1 MHDKVKI
8 ITFHAKRSTMSLQNT
23 TKYLDVKA
31 LANEL
36 GIDESNVRRRI
47 SNNILPALKKNTKS
61 YISTNR
67 ALEYYHFTSAN
78 EKQLKNQTKSAQT
91 ITIANNKGGCAK
103 TTTATNL
110 AGLLSKLGNKVLL
123 IDYDQ
128 QSNASLMT
136 LEPIIDEHGMIQPF
150 DYTIKDLLL
159 EQKNQHK
166 VSLEFLQKIIRPSLW
181 EFDVIPCDISLN
193 SVRQELES
201 ASAKEMLLKEALKQ
215 LETVYD
221 YIIIDTPP
229 SLALEQTT
237 SFFASDYVLIVT
249 NPATFSMMGIEQTVS
264 LIRSAQEQNI
274 LYAKPKAIEVLGV
287 IIAAAEVRTN
297 VTKHYIKEIETFCT
311 EESIMMFKEI
321 VSKNIK
327 VVESHALSKMIYE
340 YDASSDT
347 SLAYFDIAMTLD
359 MQVKNSRLKEV
370 S

>member
-1 MHDKVKI
+1 MS
-8 ITFHAKRSTMSLQNT
+8 ITTEEN
-23 TKYLDVKA
+23 YLDVKEIA
-31 LANEL
+31 VQL

-67 ALEYYHFTSAN
+67 ALEYYHFTATH
-78 EKQLKNQTKSAQT
+78 EKRLKNVKREAKT

-110 AGLLSKLGNKVLL
+110 AGLLSKLGNRVLL

-128 QSNASLMT
+128 QSNASMMAI
-136 LEPIIDEHGMIQPF
+136 EPIIDENGMIQPF
-150 DYTIKDLLL
+150 DLTIKDILL
-159 EQKNQHK
+159 EQKKNHK
-166 VSLEFLQKIIRPSLW
+166 VSLAFLQRAIRPSLW

-201 ASAKEMLLKEALKQ
+201 ASAKEMLLKEALKSVES
-215 LETVYD
+215 LYD

-237 SFFASDYVLIVT
+237 SFFASDYVLIVS
-249 NPATFSMMGIEQTVS
+249 NPATFSVMGIEQTVS

-274 LYAKPKAIEVLGV
+274 LYAKPKKIEILGV
-287 IIAAAEVRTN
+287 IIASAEMRTN
-297 VTKHYIKEIETFCT
+297 VTKHYVQEIKTFCQAQDVDL
-311 EESIMMFKEI
+311 FKEI

-347 SLAYFDIAMTLD
+347 SLAYFDIAMSLD
-359 MQVKNSRLKEV
+359 MRLKAKALGKA